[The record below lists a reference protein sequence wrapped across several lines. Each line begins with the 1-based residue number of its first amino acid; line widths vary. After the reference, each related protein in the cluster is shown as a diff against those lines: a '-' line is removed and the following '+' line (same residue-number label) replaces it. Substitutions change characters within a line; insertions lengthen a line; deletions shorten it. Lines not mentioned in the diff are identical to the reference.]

1 MSTFENRKIAPH
13 CRIASGVW
21 GDAALSSLF
30 SCSYVYPNFFRG
42 MNYQNTFSCTK
53 CRSSFIRHLIY
64 HALFC
69 IFRVQMAFRDSGVT
83 RALIGGGG
91 GGCIFIY
98 SCSARRISFEI
109 KFISKEIRRAEHEYM
124 NIHPPN

>member
-1 MSTFENRKIAPH
+1 MYENTRTRAFIH
-13 CRIASGVW
+13 CFLVFG
-21 GDAALSSLF
+21 
-30 SCSYVYPNFFRG
+30 YPG
-42 MNYQNTFSCTK
+42 ET
-53 CRSSFIRHLIY
+53 
-64 HALFC
+64 
-69 IFRVQMAFRDSGVT
+69 SGVT

-124 NIHPPN
+124 NIHPPPPN